1 MAAPPDW
8 SPSSPLG
15 SARFHARSLSPPD
28 MSIPD
33 APLIEKLLWRLST
46 PVAAILTETIKV
58 AQRRGLSLFLVGGG
72 VRDLLLER
80 SHLDVDLAVEGDA
93 ASLAEQMA
101 AATGARLV
109 VHRRFGTASLRLP
122 AGQAGGPDIALDL
135 ARTRDEHYERPGALP
150 SVRPAG
156 IAQDLARRDFTV
168 NSLALGLA
176 GVQAGRLLDP
186 YDGQRDLAARRLRVL
201 HERSFQDDA
210 TRILRGLRYEGRLGF
225 RFEART
231 QSLLRR
237 DLSYLGTIS
246 GPRLRRELLAILAE
260 DCPERILA
268 RAQAL
273 GVLSALHPALSF
285 DRRRAAAF
293 AAARRRALAPL
304 PEVYLCLLTAVATLD
319 LVEDALR
326 RLALHGVWERAPRDA
341 LRVREAASRLAS
353 PGLRPSEAV
362 AALEPFSAAAVAAR
376 ALLEPPGIV
385 RRRLWQYLEHWRHR
399 RAALRGRDLQALG
412 VSPGPAMGRML
423 ARLRAARLD
432 GEARRRE
439 DEVRLVRAW
448 QSAGTPS

>member
-1 MAAPPDW
+1 
-8 SPSSPLG
+8 
-15 SARFHARSLSPPD
+15 

-33 APLIEKLLWRLST
+33 APLIEKLLSRLST

-58 AQRRGLSLFLVGGG
+58 AQRQGLSLYLVGGG

-80 SHLDVDLAVEGDA
+80 AHLDVDLAVEGDA

-109 VHRRFGTASLRLP
+109 VHRRFGTASLRSS

-150 SVRPAG
+150 SVRPAT

-168 NSLALGLA
+168 NALALGLA
-176 GVQAGRLLDP
+176 GVEAGRLLDP
-186 YDGQRDLAARRLRVL
+186 CDGQRDLSVRRLRVL

-225 RFEART
+225 RFEAGTLR
-231 QSLLRR
+231 LLRR

-260 DCPERILA
+260 DSPERIVA

-304 PEVYLCLLTAVATLD
+304 PEVYLCLLTAGATLD
-319 LVEDALR
+319 LVEGALR
-326 RLALHGVWERAPRDA
+326 RLALHGVWERALRDA
-341 LRVREAASRLAS
+341 LRVPEAASRLAA
-353 PGLRPSEAV
+353 PGLRPSEVV
-362 AALEPFSAAAVAAR
+362 AALEPFGAAAVATR

-385 RRRLWQYLEHWRHR
+385 RRRLWQYLEDWRHR
-399 RAALRGRDLQALG
+399 RPALRGRDLQALG

-423 ARLRAARLD
+423 ARLHAARLD

-439 DEVRLVRAW
+439 DEVRLVHAW
-448 QSAGTPS
+448 QSTGAPS

>member
-1 MAAPPDW
+1 MAALPGR

-15 SARFHARSLSPPD
+15 NARFHPRPLSPPD
-28 MSIPD
+28 MSIPE
-33 APLIEKLLWRLST
+33 APLIEKLLSRLSA
-46 PVAAILTETIKV
+46 PMAGILTETIKV
-58 AQRRGLSLFLVGGG
+58 AQRQDLSLYLVGGG

-93 ASLAEQMA
+93 ASLAEEIA
-101 AATGARLV
+101 AAVGARLV
-109 VHRRFGTASLRLP
+109 VHRRFGTASSCVDRR
-122 AGQAGGPDIALDL
+122 PDIGLDL
-135 ARTRDEHYERPGALP
+135 AQTRDEHYERPGALP
-150 SVRPAG
+150 SVRPAT
-156 IAQDLARRDFTV
+156 IVQDLARRDFTV
-168 NSLALGLA
+168 NALALGLA

-186 YDGQRDLAARRLRVL
+186 HDGQRDLAARRLRVL

-225 RFEART
+225 RFETAT
-231 QSLLRR
+231 QRLVRR
-237 DLSYLGTIS
+237 DIAYLDTIS

-273 GVLSALHPALSF
+273 GVLPALHPALSF

-293 AAARRRALAPL
+293 AAARRRPLAPL
-304 PEVYLCLLTAVATLD
+304 PEVYLCLLAAGATPD
-319 LVEDALR
+319 QVEGVLR
-326 RLALHGVWERAPRDA
+326 RLALHGVWKRALRDA
-341 LRVREAASRLAS
+341 LRLPEAASRLAA

-362 AALEPFSAAAVAAR
+362 AALEPFSAAAVAAH

-385 RRRLWQYLEHWRHR
+385 RRRLRQYLEHWRYR
-399 RAALRGRDLQALG
+399 RPALRGRDLQALG